1 MSALL
6 RHTAARRLGGS
17 MVQRAQ
23 AAFAE
28 ERRRLGPRLKHTDE
42 SVRKEVMLKIQ
53 QKKEELYDAIS
64 NAEKEHR
71 ITDWWNRR
79 LLRNLSVQ
87 VAPRPYDRNWYWLR
101 IKKKLI
107 TLVEFSGL
115 VSLPSGIAIG
125 SAFVQ
130 WPGAEKEKVAQ
141 PVLASKSN
149 ADNLV

>member
-1 MSALL
+1 
-6 RHTAARRLGGS
+6 
-17 MVQRAQ
+17 
-23 AAFAE
+23 
-28 ERRRLGPRLKHTDE
+28 
-42 SVRKEVMLKIQ
+42 
-53 QKKEELYDAIS
+53 
-64 NAEKEHR
+64 
-71 ITDWWNRR
+71 
-79 LLRNLSVQ
+79 
-87 VAPRPYDRNWYWLR
+87 LR